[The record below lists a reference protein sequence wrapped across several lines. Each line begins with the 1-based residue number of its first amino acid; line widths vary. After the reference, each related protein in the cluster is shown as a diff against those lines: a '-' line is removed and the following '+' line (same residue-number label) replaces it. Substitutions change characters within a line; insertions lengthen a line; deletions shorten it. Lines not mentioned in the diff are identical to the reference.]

1 MKVTLA
7 QLRAFVAV
15 SREGSFT
22 RAAEKLDTSQP
33 SITAAVK
40 QLERILEL
48 KVFDRSTKT
57 LQLTKASKTFLP
69 GVERILDEL
78 DATLTEFRSVSD
90 GSQGT
95 VATAVLPSVATNLL
109 PSAVKSF
116 SAAFPNIRISLRD
129 DNSSGV
135 CERVF
140 SGEVDI
146 GIAGLTEKFGGL
158 HFEPLIR
165 DPFGAVV
172 HKTHPLAK
180 EKGPLRW
187 NELAGFPYISFSS
200 DTGIRPILDTLS
212 DVPDNVKEP
221 WVEVSNIATVL
232 SLIKTNQGIAALPK
246 MSVNTIENDVV
257 FRTLLNPPLFR
268 ELGLITRKGRTLS
281 PAATNFVEHIN
292 IALRPQWER

>member
-95 VATAVLPSVATNLL
+95 VATAVLPKIYKMIQPLLYVTN
-109 PSAVKSF
+109 
-116 SAAFPNIRISLRD
+116 
-129 DNSSGV
+129 
-135 CERVF
+135 
-140 SGEVDI
+140 
-146 GIAGLTEKFGGL
+146 
-158 HFEPLIR
+158 
-165 DPFGAVV
+165 
-172 HKTHPLAK
+172 
-180 EKGPLRW
+180 
-187 NELAGFPYISFSS
+187 
-200 DTGIRPILDTLS
+200 
-212 DVPDNVKEP
+212 
-221 WVEVSNIATVL
+221 
-232 SLIKTNQGIAALPK
+232 
-246 MSVNTIENDVV
+246 
-257 FRTLLNPPLFR
+257 
-268 ELGLITRKGRTLS
+268 
-281 PAATNFVEHIN
+281 
-292 IALRPQWER
+292 